1 MAHVQD
7 VDIPTY
13 DGLKL
18 KGTLYSVGAKKPCI
32 ILSSGVSNNGLCK
45 LLAFSGTRDHFL
57 PDFAARFNAAG
68 YGALA
73 FDNRCLGDSEGLPR
87 DEVDPLLQTRDYL
100 DVYNYAAAHPDVD
113 SSKIVYWGSSMSGGN
128 AICAAVMNRSIAGLI
143 VQVPFVSGE
152 AVTRLPGG
160 PPADLLISN
169 RHAGSEARVPVFP
182 SSAEEVL
189 NGTGRAVLK
198 DIGAIPFIEE
208 TTKRG
213 MKYAESCTLQSL
225 TNLLLHE
232 PTAYIHRISPTP
244 FLMTVGDRDVTIP
257 THLQLEAFEKA
268 LQPKT
273 LKIIKGAGHFEPYY
287 GQWFEDNI
295 SAQLEFLKSIL

>member
-1 MAHVQD
+1 MANIQD

-18 KGTLYSVGAKKPCI
+18 KGTFYSVGAKEPCI
-32 ILSSGVSNNGLCK
+32 ILSSG
-45 LLAFSGTRDHFL
+45 FSGSRDHFL

-73 FDNRCLGDSEGLPR
+73 YDNRCWGDSEGLPR
-87 DEVDPLLQTRDYL
+87 DEVDPVLQTRDYL
-100 DVYNYAAAHPDVD
+100 DAFNYAAAHPDVD
-113 SSKIVYWGSSMSGGN
+113 PAKIVYWGSSMSGGN

-152 AVTRLPGG
+152 AISRLPG

-169 RHAGSEARVPVFP
+169 RHPESEARVPVFP
-182 SSAEEVL
+182 SSVEEVL
-189 NGTGRAVLK
+189 NGTCKAVLK
-198 DIGAIPFIEE
+198 DPGVIPFIAE
-208 TTKRG
+208 TTRRG
-213 MKYAESCTLQSL
+213 MRHAESCTLQSL
-225 TNLLLHE
+225 TNIVLHE

-244 FLMTVGDRDVTIP
+244 FLMTVGDQDVTIP

-273 LKIIKGAGHFEPYY
+273 LKIVKGAGHFEPYY
-287 GQWFEDNI
+287 GQSFEENI
-295 SAQLEFLKSIL
+295 AAQLEFLKGIL